1 MDQNPGGERERDIQQ
16 QRADARERVRV
27 AQDRET
33 TVREVRRRDA
43 RQRSTQRQPLAT
55 QEARQP
61 VETGDETG
69 ETLRSNGPGVAGG
82 EETT

>member
-1 MDQNPGGERERDIQQ
+1 MDQNPGGERERGIQQ

-33 TVREVRRRDA
+33 TVREVRRRDV
-43 RQRSTQRQPLAT
+43 RQRATQRQPLAT

-61 VETGDETG
+61 VETG